1 MSVTCRPFKVTLDP
15 DFIAGTT
22 INKFFVDL
30 RHLSPEQK
38 KALASFMEKVEEGLP
53 LPGKNKESWLDD
65 NLNVIPGTEAY
76 RDAEYWHYHC
86 GPTTSSS
93 KNFSMTFELR
103 RNLDGVRSAEVIH
116 YKKYEDEAETEVVIL
131 AFSPEHLPFPSPK
144 DPLNPLF

>member
-1 MSVTCRPFKVTLDP
+1 
-15 DFIAGTT
+15 
-22 INKFFVDL
+22 
-30 RHLSPEQK
+30 
-38 KALASFMEKVEEGLP
+38 MEKVEEGSP